1 MVGFTEPI
9 EVAPGVHLVDA
20 CQFGR
25 PRVGGVYVIAADQ
38 VALVESGT
46 SLAKDRVLL
55 ALDELGIPRDKVRW
69 IFLTHIHLDHAG
81 GAGALL
87 PHLPG
92 AQVVVHPRGAK
103 HLVNPNRLLASV
115 RVAVK
120 ERFPLYGEA
129 IPIPEERIC
138 QAKDGDRF
146 DLGGRTILALDSPG
160 HAPHH
165 LCFLEEEEGLLFTGD
180 AAGLFYSGRL
190 IPATVPPSF
199 DLEASLSTLKR
210 LYSLNPKTLLYTHFG
225 PRAGREGLSEYG
237 ELLVWWVELIKRAR
251 GRAGEEEVTV
261 EEVLGE
267 LGRAGWP
274 VDDPVVR
281 EDLAMSARGAMIYL
295 RHRKGG

>member
-1 MVGFTEPI
+1 LVGFSEPI
-9 EVAPGVHLVDA
+9 EVAPGIHLVDT

-25 PRVGGVYVIAADQ
+25 PGVGGVYLLEADQ

-46 SLAKDRVLL
+46 SLAKDRVLM

-92 AQVVVHPRGAK
+92 ARVVVHPRGAT
-103 HLVNPNRLLASV
+103 HLVNPSRLLASV
-115 RVAVK
+115 RAAVG

-129 IPIPEERIC
+129 VPIPEGRVHV
-138 QAKDGDRF
+138 ARDGDRF

-180 AAGLFYSGRL
+180 AAGLFHSGRL

-199 DLEASLSTLKR
+199 NLEASLSTLKR

-225 PRAGREGLSEYG
+225 PRAGRDALLEYG
-237 ELLVWWVELIKRAR
+237 ELLVWWVELVKRAL
-251 GRAGEEEVTV
+251 GRAGEQQTAV
-261 EEVLGE
+261 EEVLDE

-295 RHRKGG
+295 HRQEEE

>member
-1 MVGFTEPI
+1 MDT
-9 EVAPGVHLVDA
+9 

-25 PRVGGVYVIAADQ
+25 PGVGGVYLLEADQ

-46 SLAKDRVLL
+46 SLAKDRVLM

-87 PHLPG
+87 PHLPD
-92 AQVVVHPRGAK
+92 ARVVVHPRGAK
-103 HLVNPNRLLASV
+103 HLVNPSRLLASV
-115 RVAVK
+115 RAAVG

-129 IPIPEERIC
+129 VPIPEGRVHEAR
-138 QAKDGDRF
+138 DGDRF

-180 AAGLFYSGRL
+180 AAGLFHSGRL

-199 DLEASLSTLKR
+199 NLEASLSTLKR

-225 PRAGREGLSEYG
+225 PRAGRDALLEYG
-237 ELLVWWVELIKRAR
+237 ELLVWWVELVKRAL
-251 GRAGEEEVTV
+251 GRAGEQQTAV
-261 EEVLGE
+261 EEVLDE

-295 RHRKGG
+295 HRQEEE